1 MPMLQWTR
9 GGFGDT
15 SFDLLGLPF
24 NSNVMTD
31 YAVTFDET
39 IIGNYTAISQQSDPT
54 FTNVAQQSAPTFTAI
69 SQQMTQV
76 KQTSHNR
83 VLQHLQL
90 LLLQLQLTH
99 LHIYR
104 RYYGRQFIITKFN

>member
-1 MPMLQWTR
+1 MPMLQWIR

-39 IIGNYTAISQQSDPT
+39 IIGNYTAISPR
-54 FTNVAQQSAPTFTAI
+54 I
-69 SQQMTQV
+69 
-76 KQTSHNR
+76 
-83 VLQHLQL
+83 L
-90 LLLQLQLTH
+90 
-99 LHIYR
+99 
-104 RYYGRQFIITKFN
+104 G